1 MAMAHTAHSLLHG
14 AGRWPSFVLAALLS
28 GATLAQAPD
37 PAGATSPAAPAT
49 ATAARVD
56 DAQPDATAAQDATAA
71 TEADAQAAASAEA
84 EAALVADYPELEP
97 LPLAALLLSDG
108 LTDRAEAVLDG
119 IRLDRA
125 ERDRR
130 FDWARYHT
138 LRALIAQSRD
148 DLPGAAAAFEQAI
161 AASDAIKA
169 ARAAGERRDEDASFG
184 VVDPLVYLY
193 LAQAWFAQDQH
204 AKAIDAL
211 ERAGDQLDGLAGA
224 WNLRAHAHWTLGQ
237 RQQAFDTLHAA
248 SARFPAN
255 ASFLRRSVFYLI
267 EAGLYQEAARAG
279 MDYLKRADA
288 RAEDYLAIGTA
299 LRRTGSLDQAIALLE
314 TGRLRH
320 PDDDDLAKALAQTW
334 LDRGQP
340 LAAAELLASVAER
353 DPSLLAEAAE
363 LFRRAGHSQ
372 RALNFNA
379 RVTDPDKKLKQR
391 VGILLELRRYDQVAG
406 MEDALARARLL
417 GDEDIRYALAY
428 ALFRSGRHEDAEI
441 HLQALTRPDLFRK
454 STELRRLMEQCAD
467 QRWTCA

>member
-1 MAMAHTAHSLLHG
+1 MARPCDHAIVRT
-14 AGRWPSFVLAALLS
+14 GRRRQAPLLAALLVALL
-28 GATLAQAPD
+28 GAGAVAAQAPEPAAVPSD
-37 PAGATSPAAPAT
+37 APASAGAEGANDVDPT
-49 ATAARVD
+49 A
-56 DAQPDATAAQDATAA
+56 
-71 TEADAQAAASAEA
+71 ADAQAAADAAAA

-138 LRALIAQSRD
+138 LRALIAQGRN
-148 DLPGAAAAFEQAI
+148 DLPATAAAFEQAI

-169 ARAAGERRDEDASFG
+169 ARAAGERRDDDESFG

-193 LAQAWFAQDQH
+193 LAQAWFAQDEH

-224 WNLRAHAHWTLGQ
+224 WNLRAHSHWTLGQ

-248 SARFPAN
+248 SVRFPAN
-255 ASFLRRSVFYLI
+255 SSFLRRSVFYLI
-267 EAGLYQEAARAG
+267 EAGLFQEAARAG
-279 MDYLKRADA
+279 MDYLQRADA
-288 RAEDYLAIGTA
+288 KADDYLAIGTA

-320 PDDDDLAKALAQTW
+320 PEHDDLAKALAQSW

-340 LAAAELLASVAER
+340 LAAAELLATVAER
-353 DPSLLAEAAE
+353 DPSLLAETAE

-379 RVTDPDKKLKQR
+379 RVADPDKKLKQR

-417 GDEDIRYALAY
+417 DDEDIRYALAY

>member
-1 MAMAHTAHSLLHG
+1 MAMARTLD
-14 AGRWPSFVLAALLS
+14 SFLQFAPRPLAPLLAALLCAG
-28 GATLAQAPD
+28 GALAQAPQA
-37 PAGATSPAAPAT
+37 PQPSAGPTAAPAT
-49 ATAARVD
+49 ADAQGD
-56 DAQPDATAAQDATAA
+56 DAASAADV
-71 TEADAQAAASAEA
+71 QAAADAAAA

-138 LRALIAQSRD
+138 LRALIAQQRD
-148 DLPGAAAAFEQAI
+148 DLPATAAAFEAAI

-169 ARAAGERRDEDASFG
+169 ARAAGERRDDDASFG

-193 LAQAWFAQDQH
+193 LAQAWFAQEEH
-204 AKAIDAL
+204 AKAIAAL
-211 ERAGDQLDGLAGA
+211 EGAGDQLDGLAGA

-237 RQQAFDTLHAA
+237 RQQAFDTLHRA

-255 ASFLRRSVFYLI
+255 TSFLRRTVFYLI

-279 MDYLKRADA
+279 MDYLQRADA
-288 RAEDYLAIGTA
+288 KADDYLAIGTA
-299 LRRTGSLDQAIALLE
+299 LRRTGSLDEAIDFLE
-314 TGRLRH
+314 TGRLH
-320 PDDDDLAKALAQTW
+320 YPEHDNLAKALAQTW
-334 LDRGQP
+334 LDKGQP
-340 LAAAELLASVAER
+340 LAAAELLAAVAER

-372 RALNFNA
+372 RALNLNA

-406 MEDALARARLL
+406 MEGALARARLL

-454 STELRRLMEQCAD
+454 STELRRLMAQCAD